1 MGDTSSLRVPVRD
14 RIPEQK
20 AYETPEGPLRCAE
33 FGPLVDVFVDVIVDG
48 ARIGT
53 LEAEVTLLYGAG
65 RKAGSAGLSRPA
77 ARADPPAPERAAAP
91 STPR

>member
-33 FGPLVDVFVDVIVDG
+33 FGPLVDVIVDG

-53 LEAEVTLLYGAG
+53 LEAEVTLVYGAG
-65 RKAGSAGLSRPA
+65 RKAGTAGLSRPA